1 MDLEH
6 IDQEFGHSVR
16 LVRQEREMSQEDLA
30 ATVSKLG
37 ARISQATVGKI
48 ERGERK
54 VTIGEA
60 EAIARALSTSTNQ
73 LILGPSFVTQEL
85 LAERLHTLRSDL
97 IDAMRNFESAQQLV
111 AIESKR
117 LNEHDIDLL
126 RGSVLE
132 SLEDIVAEYREDM
145 LLENETRDRRESVEG
160 DNAGL
165 THEAPTVEGLLKEYR
180 TKFGNRVEQGV
191 RAKALETITR
201 QQAHDTDG

>member
-16 LVRQEREMSQEDLA
+16 LVRQQREMSQEDLA

-73 LILGPSFVTQEL
+73 LILGPSFITREL
-85 LAERLHTLRSDL
+85 LTERLHTLRSEL
-97 IDAMRNFESAQQLV
+97 VDAMRDFESAQQMV
-111 AIESKR
+111 AIESKG
-117 LNEHDIDLL
+117 LNEYDIDLL
-126 RGSVLE
+126 RDSVFE
-132 SLEDIVAEYREDM
+132 SLEDIVAKYREDV
-145 LLENETRDRRESVEG
+145 LAENEMRERRDNVEE
-160 DNAGL
+160 DAAGL
-165 THEAPTVEGLLKEYR
+165 THVIPADEGLLDEYR
-180 TKFGNRVEQGV
+180 TKFGNRVEKGV
-191 RAKALETITR
+191 RANAVETITR
-201 QQAHDTDG
+201 QQA